1 MNESDAQS
9 NEVSGG
15 GIKCYVGYGQ
25 EGREYKV

>member
-1 MNESDAQS
+1 MNKSDAQT

-25 EGREYKV
+25 EGKEYKV